1 MTTTVK
7 VHVNGNYEA
16 TAIVNGGEPVIVGPG
31 EEKILSIP
39 HPVDATITLTERW
52 LGAPTPASDPDPDVG

>member
-16 TAIVNGGEPVIVGPG
+16 TAIVDGGEPVIVGPG
-31 EEKILSIP
+31 EEKTLSIP
-39 HPVDATITLTERW
+39 HPVNSTITITERW
-52 LGAPTPASDPDPDVG
+52 LGAPPADPEPDVG